1 MQHKKAGSMPNSS
14 ASVLN
19 INKTQ
24 ISSQTHFES
33 TIKPK
38 QLLQEG
44 HIKSTKQLK
53 ILVQEELNRIY

>member
-1 MQHKKAGSMPNSS
+1 MPNSS

-33 TIKPK
+33 TIKPN

-53 ILVQEELNRIY
+53 ILVQEELNLIY